1 MGDEPLQLV
10 VGQVKI
16 LARRAIGVSR
26 ATMPSANVG
35 PMALFETTRP
45 NPGPSAAGAV
55 IAVGAAA
62 DGDDIAP
69 FAMVMPT
76 VAYRMFAWS
85 MVALAPAPTSLM
97 PPQSPAG
104 KGNGGEHTCTK
115 TEQPASMPAVL
126 SRKLVKVFEPVSLAS
141 NVTSLRFRLP
151 PLALSTLP
159 PGTLKTPPDMF
170 RLPLST

>member
-1 MGDEPLQLV
+1 
-10 VGQVKI
+10 
-16 LARRAIGVSR
+16 
-26 ATMPSANVG
+26 
-35 PMALFETTRP
+35 
-45 NPGPSAAGAV
+45 
-55 IAVGAAA
+55 
-62 DGDDIAP
+62 
-69 FAMVMPT
+69 MVMPT

-126 SRKLVKVFEPVSLAS
+126 SRRLVKVFEPVSLAS